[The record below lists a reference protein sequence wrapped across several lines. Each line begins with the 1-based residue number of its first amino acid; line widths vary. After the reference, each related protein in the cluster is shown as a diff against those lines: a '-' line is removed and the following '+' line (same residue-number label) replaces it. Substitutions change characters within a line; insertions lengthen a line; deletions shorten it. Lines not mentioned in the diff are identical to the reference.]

1 MKQRNVIWVRQSIA
15 GTADRLHRW
24 REFLSEMSFA
34 GHNGMVLREGSRRKM
49 SPGEGKCSRWW
60 RTAWGEMFW
69 RAYKPQG
76 ARARDGILWSWK
88 VALVPE
94 LADAFMVISILT
106 RYWQLLALSTLKGLL
121 TSDVEAVFPGDFLA
135 VDGELLQDQGFDC
148 TCLKW

>member
-1 MKQRNVIWVRQSIA
+1 M
-15 GTADRLHRW
+15 
-24 REFLSEMSFA
+24 
-34 GHNGMVLREGSRRKM
+34 
-49 SPGEGKCSRWW
+49 
-60 RTAWGEMFW
+60 
-69 RAYKPQG
+69 
-76 ARARDGILWSWK
+76 
-88 VALVPE
+88 VPE